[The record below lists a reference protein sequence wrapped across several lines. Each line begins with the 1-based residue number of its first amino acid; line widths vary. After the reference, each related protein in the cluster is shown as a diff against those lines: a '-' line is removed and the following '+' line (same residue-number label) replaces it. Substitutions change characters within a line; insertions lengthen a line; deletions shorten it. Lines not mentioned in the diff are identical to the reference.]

1 MVTNLDSALDALLH
15 FSGRRT
21 RGHIS
26 VDTLRALLDHLG
38 NPERSYRIIHVAGT
52 SGKTSTAYLIRGL
65 LEAAG
70 FRTGLTVSPHVV
82 AVNERV
88 QVAGVPMPE
97 DRFVSYVNDFL
108 PLAASLDRELTYF
121 ELGVGLALWAF
132 ARENV
137 DYAIVEV
144 GIGGTRDATN
154 ALQSPDKVCVVSAVG
169 LDHTELLGDSVDAIA
184 MHKAGIVGEG
194 NTVVVVDQDEVVLDI
209 VRDRAR
215 EVGGHVIV
223 ATHAPGAHY
232 QERNLAL
239 ARTVVEVLARRDG
252 FAMPSAVVT
261 ETPPA
266 RYERFTSGGHRLVL
280 DGAHNPQ
287 KVSALVDALH
297 GDGVTSLAAMVTLL
311 QAPDTKLVA
320 TLSLVAPLVTHLFV
334 PEYELGD
341 GDKVKRS
348 FPADVVVEQAR
359 ALGISA
365 EVVRSPAEGLERLL
379 VRPERDLVV
388 TGSLYLASVV
398 RPLVIARWGE
408 PVAAF

>member
-1 MVTNLDSALDALLH
+1 MVTDLDSALDALLH

-88 QVAGVPMPE
+88 QVAGIPMPE
-97 DRFVSYVNDFL
+97 DRFVTYLNDFL
-108 PLAASLDRELTYF
+108 PRAASLDRELTYF
-121 ELGVGLALWAF
+121 ELGVGLALWVF

-169 LDHTELLGDSVDAIA
+169 LDHTELLGHSVDVIA

-215 EVGGHVIV
+215 EVGGHVIF
-223 ATHAPGAHY
+223 ATPAPGAHY
-232 QERNLAL
+232 QDRNLTL
-239 ARTVVEVLARRDG
+239 ARAVVELLARRDG
-252 FAMPSAVVT
+252 FAMPDAVVA

-266 RYERFTSGGHRLVL
+266 RYERFTSSGRRLVL

-287 KVSALVDALH
+287 KVAALVDALR
-297 GDGVTSLAAMVTLL
+297 DDDATSLAAMVTLL
-311 QAPDTKLVA
+311 QAPDTKLAA
-320 TLSLVAPLVTHLFV
+320 TLSLLAPLVTHLFV

-365 EVVRSPAEGLERLL
+365 AVVRSPAEGLERLL
-379 VRPERDLVV
+379 ARPERDLVV

-398 RPLVIARWGE
+398 RPLVLARWGE

>member
-1 MVTNLDSALDALLH
+1 M
-15 FSGRRT
+15 
-21 RGHIS
+21 
-26 VDTLRALLDHLG
+26 DTLRALLDHLG
-38 NPERSYRIIHVAGT
+38 NPERSYRVVHVAGT

-88 QVAGVPMPE
+88 QVGGVPLPE
-97 DRFVSYVNDFL
+97 ERFVSYVNDFL
-108 PLAASLDRELTYF
+108 PLAASLGRELTYF
-121 ELGVGLALWAF
+121 ELGVGLALWVF
-132 ARENV
+132 AQERVE
-137 DYAIVEV
+137 YAVVEV

-184 MHKAGIVGEG
+184 THKAGIVGEG
-194 NTVVVVDQDEVVLDI
+194 NTVIVVDQDQVVLDV
-209 VRDRAR
+209 VRARAR
-215 EVGGHVIV
+215 EVGGRVVV
-223 ATHAPGAHY
+223 ATPPVGAHY

-239 ARTVVEVLARRDG
+239 ARATAEVLAQRDG
-252 FAMPSAVVT
+252 FAMPEVSVT

-266 RYERFTSGGHRLVL
+266 RYERFISDARRLVL

-287 KVSALVDALH
+287 KVAALVDALR
-297 GDGVTSLAAMVTLL
+297 GDGVTGAAAMVTLL

-320 TLSLVAPLVTHLFV
+320 TLSLLAPVVTHLIV

-348 FPADVVVEQAR
+348 FPGDVVVEQAR

-365 EVVRSPAEGLERLL
+365 EVVRGPEEGLALL
-379 VRPERDLVV
+379 LARPERDLVV
-388 TGSLYLASVV
+388 TGSLYLAALA
-398 RPLVIARWGE
+398 RPLVLARWGD

>member
-1 MVTNLDSALDALLH
+1 MVTDLESALDALLH

-21 RGHIS
+21 RGHSS

-38 NPERSYRIIHVAGT
+38 NPEQSYRVVHVAGT
-52 SGKTSTAYLIRGL
+52 SGKTSTAYLVRGL

-88 QVAGVPMPE
+88 QVGGLPVPE
-97 DRFVSYVNDFL
+97 DRFVAYVNDFL

-121 ELGVGLALWAF
+121 ELGVGLALWVF
-132 ARENV
+132 AREHV
-137 DYAIVEV
+137 EYAIVEV

-154 ALQSPDKVCVVSAVG
+154 ALQAPDKLCVVSAVG

-184 MHKAGIVGEG
+184 THKAGIVGEG
-194 NTVVVVDQDEVVLDI
+194 NTVVVVDQDDMVLDV
-209 VRDRAR
+209 VRERAR
-215 EVGGHVIV
+215 EMGGRMVV
-223 ATHAPGAHY
+223 ATPAVGAHY

-239 ARTVVEVLARRDG
+239 ARATVAVLAQRDG
-252 FAMPSAVVT
+252 FAMPEVAVT

-266 RYERFTSGGHRLVL
+266 RYERFASGARRLVL

-287 KVSALVDALH
+287 KVAALVDVLVD
-297 GDGVTSLAAMVTLL
+297 DGMTSAAAMVTLL

-320 TLSLVAPLVTHLFV
+320 TLSLLAPVVTHLIV
-334 PEYELGD
+334 PWYELGD

-348 FPADVVVEQAR
+348 FPADIVVEQAR

-365 EVVRSPAEGLERLL
+365 EVVPGPEEGLAMLL
-379 VRPERDLVV
+379 ARPERDLVV
-388 TGSLYLASVV
+388 TGSLYLASLV
-398 RPLVIARWGE
+398 RPLVLARWGD
-408 PVAAF
+408 PLTRF